1 MPLTLGGR
9 DGALGLCPV
18 CTCPDVQ
25 APEAAP
31 SASKK
36 GDVGAGGTESSSS
49 PPPKYCTYTGAK
61 SVDEAGTTDAADG
74 SATAGCSS
82 SLNYQGPGQD
92 QKLQCEILRHLLEG
106 VGYLNLNLGDLFGD
120 SQFVLLPGEFRRHW
134 RMDRRGR
141 RAPENS
147 DWQRPVC
154 LPFTGLRRDKA
165 SNLGKSSNSEISPGV
180 PKAAP
185 SPPDAAAV
193 ESGTPSERSAQLF
206 RTSPPCGPSALS
218 AASSS
223 SGCALW
229 SVGSGALKEAPCC

>member
-1 MPLTLGGR
+1 VPLTLGGR

-82 SLNYQGPGQD
+82 SLGSM
-92 QKLQCEILRHLLEG
+92 
-106 VGYLNLNLGDLFGD
+106 VGEL
-120 SQFVLLPGEFRRHW
+120 SR
-134 RMDRRGR
+134 
-141 RAPENS
+141 
-147 DWQRPVC
+147 
-154 LPFTGLRRDKA
+154 TGSGSETAVRDT
-165 SNLGKSSNSEISPGV
+165 S
-180 PKAAP
+180 AP
-185 SPPDAAAV
+185 S
-193 ESGTPSERSAQLF
+193 
-206 RTSPPCGPSALS
+206 
-218 AASSS
+218 
-223 SGCALW
+223 
-229 SVGSGALKEAPCC
+229 